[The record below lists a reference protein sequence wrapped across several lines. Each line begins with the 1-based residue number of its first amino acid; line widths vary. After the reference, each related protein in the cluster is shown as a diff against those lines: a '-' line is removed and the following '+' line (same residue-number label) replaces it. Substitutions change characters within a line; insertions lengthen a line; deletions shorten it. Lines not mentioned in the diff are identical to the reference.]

1 MVESVRR
8 FVKSEHIACLHLV
21 VLVLGTA
28 LMFSG
33 CFHSAVW
40 FDESYTVGMMN
51 QSFGDMLRISVADVH
66 PPFYYIALWLFTR
79 VFGCSA
85 VAMRLFSALC
95 ASALGVLGYTHIRKD
110 FGARTGLYFSL
121 FLFLFGALFISA
133 SDIRMYTLAPLL
145 VALMFIYCCRYWRSG
160 FTDTHVCFISC
171 LPCWPLIR
179 IGMRLLPP
187 LLRRCF

>member
-95 ASALGVLGYTHIRKD
+95 ASALGVLGYTHI
-110 FGARTGLYFSL
+110 LSL
-121 FLFLFGALFISA
+121 IH
-133 SDIRMYTLAPLL
+133 I
-145 VALMFIYCCRYWRSG
+145 
-160 FTDTHVCFISC
+160 
-171 LPCWPLIR
+171 
-179 IGMRLLPP
+179 
-187 LLRRCF
+187 